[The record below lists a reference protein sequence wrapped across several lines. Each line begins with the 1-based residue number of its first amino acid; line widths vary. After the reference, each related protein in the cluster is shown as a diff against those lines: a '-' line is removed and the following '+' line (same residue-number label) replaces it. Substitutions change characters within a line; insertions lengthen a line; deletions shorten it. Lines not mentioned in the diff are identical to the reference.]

1 MGVSSCVRHRHPI
14 MHSCVAVIAVIGFAC
29 NTANSYDGEF
39 GHGVGNGGATGGLR
53 DAQDYSTHEA
63 FEDHSDT
70 VSSDISLGDSLVT
83 LDGWRHKRSPH
94 HHKRSPH
101 HHHKRSPHHHKRNK
115 SHKRKHRKN
124 KHNKI

>member
-1 MGVSSCVRHRHPI
+1 MGSVSSCVRHHHPI
-14 MHSCVAVIAVIGFAC
+14 MHSYVAVIAVIGFAC

-39 GHGVGNGGATGGLR
+39 GHRVGNGGATGGLR
-53 DAQDYSTHEA
+53 DAQDYSIHEA

-83 LDGWRHKRSPH
+83 VDGWHHKRSPH
-94 HHKRSPH
+94 HHKRSP

-124 KHNKI
+124 KHN